1 MRNQNDLW
9 EALGSV
15 GEEETAHVLTKLF
28 AMYDELIQQDPG
40 NQEALNFF
48 KKLDNALALTAEC
61 NLNRR

>member
-1 MRNQNDLW
+1 MRSQNDLW

-15 GEEETAHVLTKLF
+15 GEEETPHVLTKLF

-48 KKLDNALALTAEC
+48 KKLDNALVLTAEC